1 MAPEQVERVAGERVA
16 VLREYGLTSAEQREY
31 TQGQQAASVTLYRM
45 VDPSAG
51 YGAFTTLRDPQMQ
64 PVDLGDSVSFATA
77 TRDRVLFVVG
87 NLVLVVSAPDQR
99 PGDAAL
105 TEIAAMLLPRADA
118 RPYPLIGGYLP
129 RSSIVPGSER
139 YVLGPDSAAVALP
152 ARLAIVPGSER
163 YVLGPRALRAAL
175 PWVPATG
182 EDWMGFGKS
191 AEAIVARYRTSGQ
204 AEDREMALLLAIY
217 PTQQVAADQFGGLAK
232 WMALNVEPAQANG
245 RTVVFGTRSSALVAL
260 VFGAESR
267 DMANTLLSQ
276 IHYRSIVTW
285 NEPSY
290 ELTDPR
296 ISTIIV
302 GVFEGTG
309 LIMLLAIAAGI
320 GFGGVRI
327 LVKVF
332 LPGRVFDRD
341 AQVEILQLGLGSKPI
356 DSRDFY

>member
-1 MAPEQVERVAGERVA
+1 
-16 VLREYGLTSAEQREY
+16 
-31 TQGQQAASVTLYRM
+31 
-45 VDPSAG
+45 
-51 YGAFTTLRDPQMQ
+51 
-64 PVDLGDSVSFATA
+64 
-77 TRDRVLFVVG
+77 
-87 NLVLVVSAPDQR
+87 
-99 PGDAAL
+99 
-105 TEIAAMLLPRADA
+105 
-118 RPYPLIGGYLP
+118 
-129 RSSIVPGSER
+129 
-139 YVLGPDSAAVALP
+139 
-152 ARLAIVPGSER
+152 
-163 YVLGPRALRAAL
+163 
-175 PWVPATG
+175 
-182 EDWMGFGKS
+182 
-191 AEAIVARYRTSGQ
+191 
-204 AEDREMALLLAIY
+204 MALLLAIY